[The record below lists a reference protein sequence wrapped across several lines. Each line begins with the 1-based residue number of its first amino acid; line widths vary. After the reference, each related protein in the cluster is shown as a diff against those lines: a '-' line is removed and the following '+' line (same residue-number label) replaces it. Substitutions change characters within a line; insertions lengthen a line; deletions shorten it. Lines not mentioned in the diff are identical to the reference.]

1 MSFESE
7 SVNENVFFVK
17 GKVHC
22 VVATLDGKELRQ
34 KAGEILIRYRFFRFR
49 RKTNLKQKNLKKGVK
64 IMETN
69 VKRIFVANYEDF
81 DNCYIFS
88 PSIGRKKNVGGKTY
102 RVTRYFN
109 GNRDFETSMKELA
122 TKQVN
127 KTAR

>member
-22 VVATLDGKELRQ
+22 FVATLDGKELSLKCKQ
-34 KAGEILIRYRFFRFR
+34 NPDTLSFFSFPSKDKS
-49 RKTNLKQKNLKKGVK
+49 KTKKSKKGVK

-69 VKRIFVANYEDF
+69 VKRIFLANYENF
-81 DNCYIFS
+81 ENCYIFS

-122 TKQVN
+122 AKQVN

>member
-22 VVATLDGKELRQ
+22 FVATLDE
-34 KAGEILIRYRFFRFR
+34 EE
-49 RKTNLKQKNLKKGVK
+49 NKQKCKQNLDTLSFFSFPSKDKSKPKKSKKGVK

-81 DNCYIFS
+81 ENCYIFS